1 LTLKFGY
8 SCLFFPVFTSFSF
21 SIVLAEIK
29 NVQMIEFKLVPYT
42 YRAKK
47 NGMYPIN
54 LRLTKYKTLKIIYTN
69 IDCSEEEYKIWD
81 SNNEKFN
88 SKKPEL
94 KTKNLAISS
103 FKNSVINH

>member
-1 LTLKFGY
+1 
-8 SCLFFPVFTSFSF
+8 
-21 SIVLAEIK
+21 
-29 NVQMIEFKLVPYT
+29 MIEFKLVPYT